1 MAAQNKFMGL
11 NRLKLKTAV
20 NTIDDQIADLEDE
33 LSYLKAAKKNL
44 EVLIDKPTDLKI
56 NEEPKIKKEEEL

>member
-1 MAAQNKFMGL
+1 MGL

-44 EVLIDKPTDLKI
+44 EVLIDKPTDMKI
-56 NEEPKIKKEEEL
+56 DEPKTKKEGEE